1 MARKLTQREVRILV
15 FGGVAALGIVALHFG
30 LKGLDRWREVRASL
44 KAARRQLETV
54 TVDPVKQAALLS
66 IVPVAEM
73 PELEEKQQFLVRD
86 RLYEQL
92 KKAGVKT
99 EPLAILGTKKK
110 LALPYDVMRVK
121 CSGKCELPQLL
132 DFLAASPENPH
143 LVGIEELRIRCDTK
157 EPPEKR
163 KQIEID
169 LVVSAFVRR
178 PSIKPT
184 ALGGK

>member
-1 MARKLTQREVRILV
+1 MARKLTQREVRILI
-15 FGGVAALGIVALHFG
+15 FGGVSALVIVALHFG
-30 LKGLDRWREVRASL
+30 LKGLDRWGEVRASL

-66 IVPVAEM
+66 IVPVAEV

-110 LALPYDVMRVK
+110 LGLPYDVMRHQ
-121 CSGKCELPQLL
+121 G
-132 DFLAASPENPH
+132 
-143 LVGIEELRIRCDTK
+143 
-157 EPPEKR
+157 
-163 KQIEID
+163 
-169 LVVSAFVRR
+169 
-178 PSIKPT
+178 T
-184 ALGGK
+184 AGEAKTD